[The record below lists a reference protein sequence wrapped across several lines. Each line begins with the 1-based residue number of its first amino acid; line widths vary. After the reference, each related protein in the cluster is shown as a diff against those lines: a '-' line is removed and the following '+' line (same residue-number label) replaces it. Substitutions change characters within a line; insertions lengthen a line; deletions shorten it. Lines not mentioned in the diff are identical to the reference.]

1 MFSPSDTF
9 LACPVHQPHHQIFST
24 ELKNVLRYRIAPTE
38 ARVPSNKS
46 QPQPPDA
53 LRDAYLS
60 FRPFHLVITGHHRY
74 LYISYRDNSPAG
86 VHHKTRTFPDGQ
98 LNSTTPFLPRATRQ
112 GFWLLAKRRPA
123 VPRVLPTLSA
133 SLDSTYTPRPDDA
146 QTTRLVSQPLP
157 NSLSNHLNLFAL
169 FFVSRAAAPQH
180 PVSCCSPVAPPCNRP
195 LTASSSSGLLA
206 KHFDDLCHCKVSQT
220 AAQQQG
226 TCVGSPLPSLPF
238 ALLGR
243 PPRLSH
249 HHKDADPFHQS
260 LTKHIKQQRETEPL
274 LCVPRGFIFCPV
286 FSTVPPH
293 FNTTRA
299 MSSPQGSPNDMNAQS
314 YMLVPNLHVP
324 DANTSEMDLNSHSWM
339 MATVIEDDDLMFGG
353 KPLSAW
359 YEEDRRRFSS
369 GQDEEEEPRGR
380 QRERTESSTH
390 HSHQHHPQQPQQ
402 HRHHGKN
409 TKDPKQQ

>member
-1 MFSPSDTF
+1 MR
-9 LACPVHQPHHQIFST
+9 QIIDHLHGNLT
-24 ELKNVLRYRIAPTE
+24 AQ

-46 QPQPPDA
+46 QKQPPDA
-53 LRDAYLS
+53 LSDAYLS

-74 LYISYRDNSPAG
+74 LYISYRDNPPAG
-86 VHHKTRTFPDGQ
+86 VYHKTRTIPDGQ
-98 LNSTTPFLPRATRQ
+98 LNSTAPFLPRATRQ
-112 GFWLLAKRRPA
+112 GFWLLAKRCPA

-146 QTTRLVSQPLP
+146 QTNTPCQPASPKLLEQSSQPFRP
-157 NSLSNHLNLFAL
+157 
-169 FFVSRAAAPQH
+169 FFCVSGSRPSAP
-180 PVSCCSPVAPPCNRP
+180 S
-195 LTASSSSGLLA
+195 LLA
-206 KHFDDLCHCKVSQT
+206 KHFDDLCHCKSD
-220 AAQQQG
+220 
-226 TCVGSPLPSLPF
+226 GSPTTRHLCRIALTEPPVCLIRQATPPLPPPQRR
-238 ALLGR
+238 R
-243 PPRLSH
+243 PL
-249 HHKDADPFHQS
+249 HQS